1 MWRYGNDAAGL
12 KIPQNASR
20 VFSRQGTGHC
30 NVTSGYV
37 FFFFVFLDNLEC
49 VGESE
54 VCLHIRWKSHVR
66 NTDLGTRSHCRS
78 VVLEKN
84 LEKKEVKTTAVP
96 SRRSFLEVLKQATE
110 FLRVGDVSPLI

>member
-1 MWRYGNDAAGL
+1 MPVEYFPGRGPV
-12 KIPQNASR
+12 IVMSH
-20 VFSRQGTGHC
+20 QGTC
-30 NVTSGYV
+30 FV
-37 FFFFVFLDNLEC
+37 FVFLDNLEC

-110 FLRVGDVSPLI
+110 FLRVEDVSPFFPTSITSTLLYFHYYY